1 MFKNIEFS
9 EHAGQLGDII
19 EMLAAIVVNMKEA
32 FMHQQSRSLEGLDK
46 QYMDLNEEIAFDA
59 TIADELMIGKSL
71 DDKEPIFRYQKILT
85 HLQTIDN
92 SLHLLA
98 DVFKKQ
104 IKEQVLLTDKD
115 IQQVTMMLERQEN
128 ILRALAVAVRDVDRN
143 RLNTA
148 NRECHEISNSCINFA
163 TTYESRLVEGL
174 CTPRS
179 APILLNVFDRL
190 QTLVHNELETVKLL
204 SRWIWDCVAMGS
216 EEYRDVHYSY

>member
-1 MFKNIEFS
+1 VDAGVEEADVAPHRAFGAQVAEESLHVLAHLRGEARARFVKAKH
-9 EHAGQLGDII
+9 HARESQFRI
-19 EMLAAIVVNMKEA
+19 
-32 FMHQQSRSLEGLDK
+32 
-46 QYMDLNEEIAFDA
+46 
-59 TIADELMIGKSL
+59 
-71 DDKEPIFRYQKILT
+71 EPIGDEAHR
-85 HLQTIDN
+85 
-92 SLHLLA
+92 LHEFA
-98 DVFKKQ
+98 QAMQREKVR
-104 IKEQVLLTDKD
+104 
-115 IQQVTMMLERQEN
+115 LERQEN

-179 APILLNVFDRL
+179 APILLNIFDRL